1 MLIYQL
7 TNITPRQMMGYV
19 IETDGGKIIVI
30 DGGWEEQTEEL
41 CRILDIVG
49 KDVDAWF
56 LTHEHIDHFGAIK
69 GIIKNRKDIKI
80 KKFYTNTCSE
90 AVVNAFNEDQL
101 AEHREWMEFADGIGL
116 ERGRLEMDQILNVD
130 NITIE
135 VLGIDNPDIL
145 VNNSNNQSVVLKFTE
160 GDFTMLFLGDLGVEG
175 GAKLLRNAGERVKC
189 RAVQMAHH
197 GQYGVDREVY
207 EKVDAKYA
215 FWPTPRW
222 LWDNTE
228 YLGKGEKGSGP
239 FDTPKTIKWMEK
251 LGAIN
256 VTSFE
261 RTIVFDTKNE
271 SWKEA

>member
-19 IETDGGKIIVI
+19 IKTDGGKVIVI
-30 DGGWEEQTEEL
+30 DGGWEEQTSEL
-41 CRILDIVG
+41 YRILEMVG
-49 KDVDAWF
+49 KDVDIWF

-69 GIIKNRKDIKI
+69 GIIKDHKDVTI

-90 AVVNAFNEDQL
+90 AVVNAFNESQL
-101 AEHREWMEFADGIGL
+101 AEHREWRDFVEAEELDTL
-116 ERGRLEMDQILNVD
+116 RLEMDQILTVD
-130 NITIE
+130 NVTIE
-135 VLGIDNPDIL
+135 VLGIDNPDIF
-145 VNNSNNQSVVLKFTE
+145 VNNSNNQSVVLKFIE
-160 GDFTMLFLGDLGVEG
+160 GDFTMLFLSDLGVDG
-175 GAKLLRNAGERVKC
+175 GVKLLQNAGDRLKC

-207 EKVDAKYA
+207 EKVAAKYA

-239 FDTPKTIKWMEK
+239 FDTPKNIKWMEE

-261 RTIVFDTKNE
+261 HTVVFDTKTE
-271 SWKEA
+271 GWQEV